1 MRGDNVMTNSN
12 SEQKIPVKNISIARV
27 TVEFETPFHIG
38 TGDEGDVS
46 DAAVVC
52 DVNGLPSLPGTSL
65 AGVLRAAYSDRYDRN
80 QMETL
85 FGYQD
90 GKDGAGS
97 KMTISWGCIH
107 DCHDKPV
114 EGLVDGKR
122 LDDPVLANA
131 CNPTLRDH
139 VRINHQG
146 ASSSDEHGKFDEL
159 AVCKGHR
166 FTFECMM
173 QGIDD
178 DQKLWDQFID
188 LLSDKSLRIGGK
200 TRRGFG
206 SFRIIKLQT
215 RVFNLS
221 DANDFKAF
229 AAYPARLDTNA
240 DGLVSDNNAS
250 GSMAGALARTIVLK
264 PLEYWMFGGG
274 EDMSKDGFE
283 ADMAPVRDRA
293 INWKSLPA
301 NVDDNLV
308 VLPGSSIKGALAHRV
323 AYHYNRLTGFYGD
336 KEKADDFI
344 ERIKN
349 NPGIEQLFG
358 FAKEGKGE
366 ESKGRRGRVLIDDI
380 YVNTEPKSQVVH
392 HVSIDRFTG
401 GARTLTGGLFSER
414 PFWQGPDIPLTITV
428 TGSSDID
435 DDAMNALN
443 EAISDLCESRLAL
456 GGGTGRG
463 LGFFTKVD
471 DTGWT
476 ASDANQ
482 GGAK

>member
-1 MRGDNVMTNSN
+1 MTNKPSN
-12 SEQKIPVKNISIARV
+12 RKIPVTHINIARV
-27 TVEFETPFHIG
+27 TIEFETPFHIG

-65 AGVLRAAYSDRYDRN
+65 AGVMRASFSERFGPESDKK
-80 QMETL
+80 L
-85 FGYQD
+85 FGYQEKKE
-90 GKDGAGS
+90 GEGS

-107 DCHDKPV
+107 DCHDIPV

-122 LDDPVLANA
+122 LNDPVLANA

-139 VRINHQG
+139 VRINHLG
-146 ASSSDEHGKFDEL
+146 ASSSEEHGKFDEL

-173 QGIDD
+173 QGIDE
-178 DQKLWDQFID
+178 DQELWNQFVD
-188 LLSDKSLRIGGK
+188 LLSDRSLRIGGK

-206 SFRIIKLQT
+206 AFQVIRLQT

-221 DANDFKAF
+221 KTDDFKAF
-229 AAYPARLDTNA
+229 TMYPARLDVRA
-240 DGLVSDNNAS
+240 EGLINNDCES
-250 GSMAGALARTIVLK
+250 EILGGALTRTIVLK

-274 EDMSKDGFE
+274 EDVSDDGFE

-293 INWKSLPA
+293 VNWKSLPA
-301 NVDDNLV
+301 TIEDNLV
-308 VLPGSSIKGALAHRV
+308 VLPGSSIKGALVHRV

-336 KEKADDFI
+336 EKTPEEFA
-344 ERIKN
+344 ERTKR
-349 NPGIEQLFG
+349 NPGIEQVFG
-358 FAKEGKGE
+358 FAKEGKGN
-366 ESKGRRGRVLIDDI
+366 ESKGLRGRILIDDI
-380 YVNTEPKSQVVH
+380 YIDTKPESQVVH

-414 PFWQGPDIPLTITV
+414 PFWQGPDIPVTIRV
-428 TGSSDID
+428 TGSKHID
-435 DDAMNALN
+435 EDAMNALN

-471 DTGWT
+471 DTGWIE
-476 ASDANQ
+476 SDVKV
-482 GGAK
+482 GGVE